1 MQLDTNPSAQP
12 RLDVTRTARK
22 IKRQLKSDRPKIIAL
37 SIMTCFIAP
46 LPYAG
51 IWAALATG
59 LLAFWVVAKGFLAL
73 HNFEMD
79 MQDAGLS
86 DEEIDQHL
94 PSYQPLLVNAGVC
107 LFFLIAAAIVASKL
121 AGSVREWIGAIS

>member
-22 IKRQLKSDRPKIIAL
+22 VKRQLKADRPKIIVL

-46 LPYAG
+46 LPYVG
-51 IWAALATG
+51 IWAAMITG

-79 MQDAGLS
+79 MQDEGLS
-86 DEEIDQHL
+86 DEEIDLHL
-94 PSYQPLLVNAGVC
+94 PSYQPLLVNAGAC